1 MLPKSATGTTPMS
14 KPSLISLAA
23 LLSLCCTVPI
33 TTAQTSRAARP
44 GPGTVDHLAA
54 DRYDPVLEGLRSMTA
69 GERAA
74 PVRNLTLRRDVIT
87 FHLEDGM
94 LVLATPVAGRTVG
107 ATFVGRGS
115 ISFTPPLAIERV
127 ELLRLLGD
135 STVQAQISAAAF
147 VFTDSTLAELQRQL
161 EFAPL
166 PRPVASQA
174 SGVLGDAVEHLVDGR
189 RVVQPTLMTAL
200 LDGETNGFFYAYV
213 KRVQGENL
221 MFVVDPEDE
230 EPVMLLRAGREGEK
244 IQVLSEFQRAEDLPD
259 TIRAEPGRRNALKLG
274 AYEIDATVA
283 KGLGFAATATV
294 RLTARRDGT
303 HWARFDLL
311 SDLAVDSVR
320 ADGGRAATF
329 FRPNKTSEFWV
340 RIDPALRAGDTL
352 ALRVAYHGDLVGYTS
367 ITQNITRHWP
377 MSARGDI
384 PGTPDKWLYVKSCY
398 SWFPRY
404 GGQAASVDITFH
416 TPKRYRLASIGRLL
430 DSHPQGDAVTS
441 HWATVRP
448 TDQVCFSLGE
458 LDEFEIHDPRIP
470 PVTVHTNGDAHRQ
483 LDQFFLT
490 LQKQFDGAPFW
501 SRFVSSRSPEQEVGG
516 DVANSLAF
524 FTRIY
529 GPPLFDRYY
538 AAEIPF
544 AYGQAFP
551 GLIYLPVWTFQA
563 MSDSGYDEILRAH
576 EMAHQWWGIGVDP
589 ASYRDRWLSEGFAE
603 FSGLWYMQLVLGDN
617 EKFFRHLK
625 HWRREIRGRR
635 DAAPP
640 LGIGWRAEQLNARDS
655 RLTTYYKGA
664 WVLQMLRNLMLNFRT
679 MQEDA
684 FIATMR
690 DFYGQFRGRRASTR
704 DFQRVV
710 ERHVGTDMT
719 WFFDEWVRGT
729 AIPRYVFS
737 WHAERG
743 EGAQAGHYALRMRIR
758 QEDVPREFTMPVPI
772 EITFTD
778 TTMHAWVRVEV
789 TGTVSELTLDLPAEP
804 KRLEL
809 NPLESVLADVKEESW
824 N

>member
-1 MLPKSATGTTPMS
+1 MS
-14 KPSLISLAA
+14 PASPISSA
-23 LLSLCCTVPI
+23 LLLCCCGQIALAGAQRPDSSSGFAAPRH
-33 TTAQTSRAARP
+33 TAERMAAE
-44 GPGTVDHLAA
+44 
-54 DRYDPVLEGLRSMTA
+54 RYEPVFDGLRQMRPA
-69 GERAA
+69 ERVA
-74 PVRNLTLRRDVIT
+74 PVHDLTLRRDAIV
-87 FHLEDGM
+87 FHLEDGN
-94 LVLATPVAGRTVG
+94 LFLATPVGDRTIG
-107 ATFVGRGS
+107 AVFVGRGS
-115 ISFTPPLAIERV
+115 ISFTPPLAIERM

-135 STVQAQISAAAF
+135 STVKAQISAAAL
-147 VFTDSTLAELQRQL
+147 VFTDSTLSELERQL
-161 EFAPL
+161 AFAPA
-166 PRPVASQA
+166 PRTAAGQA

-189 RVVQPTLMTAL
+189 RVVQPTLMRAL
-200 LDGETNGFFYAYV
+200 LNGETNGFFYAHV
-213 KRVQGENL
+213 KREQGEDL
-221 MFVVDPEDE
+221 MFMVDPEDE

-259 TIRAEPGRRNALKLG
+259 TTRAEPGRRDAFKLE
-274 AYEIDATVA
+274 ANEIDATVA

-303 HWARFDLL
+303 HWVRFDLL

-320 ADGGRAATF
+320 EDGGVGRAATF
-329 FRPNKTSEFWV
+329 FRPNKTSELWV
-340 RIDPALRAGDTL
+340 RSDPAPRAGDTL
-352 ALRVAYHGDLVGYTS
+352 AIRVAYHGDLVGYTS

-377 MSARGDI
+377 LSARVDM

-398 SWFPRY
+398 NWFPRY

-416 TPKRYRLASIGRLL
+416 TPKRYRLASIGQLL
-430 DSHPQGDAVTS
+430 DSHAQGDAVTS
-441 HWATVRP
+441 HWAGVRP

-458 LDEFEIHDPRIP
+458 LDEFEIHDARIP
-470 PVTVHTNGDAHRQ
+470 PVTVQTNGDAHRQ
-483 LDQFFLT
+483 LDQFFMA
-490 LQKQFDGAPFW
+490 LQKQFEGSLFW

-524 FTRIY
+524 FTRVY

-544 AYGQAFP
+544 DYGQAFP

-589 ASYRDRWLSEGFAE
+589 AGYRDRWLSEGFAE
-603 FSGLWYMQLVLGDN
+603 FSGLWYMQLVLRDN

-640 LGIGWRAEQLNARDS
+640 LAIGWRAEQLDARDA

-664 WVLQMLRNLMLNFRT
+664 WVLQMLRNLMLNLRT

-743 EGAQAGHYALRMRIR
+743 EGSQAGHYALRMRIR

-772 EITFTD
+772 KITFTD

-789 TGTVSELTLDLPAEP
+789 TGTLSELTLDLPAEP